1 MRPIL
6 CALTLAFAA
15 TPALASPFDGKW
27 LADIPAQGNC
37 KATATMTLMVADGTI
52 IGEVQN
58 PGNVVPI
65 AGTVDDKGNAT
76 FTAQQHYP
84 GTMKFTAQHFD
95 ATWFNGACNRHAAG
109 DRALDETQ
117 QAAAAEQRKQHQAT
131 LAEMIR
137 LAESGGKVSYAALRA
152 ETIYAEDWDF
162 YGNRINGL
170 INQALAASQGKDC
183 ETVLE
188 KAEEV
193 IKLDFTVI
201 DAHQLRADCLEDSD
215 RAKSRIE
222 QKIADGLWDS
232 LTDSGDGESEK
243 TAFVVA
249 TWHDEARLLTKYLK
263 LQQRASQTTVR
274 GSNGRYYDIIQA
286 GTPQRVR
293 TVFFDVSLYIAG
305 RDSKRAAVATV
316 SVH

>member
-1 MRPIL
+1 MIK
-6 CALTLAFAA
+6 A
-15 TPALASPFDGKW
+15 TPPSPPSNT
-27 LADIPAQGNC
+27 IPAP
-37 KATATMTLMVADGTI
+37 L
-52 IGEVQN
+52 
-58 PGNVVPI
+58 
-65 AGTVDDKGNAT
+65 
-76 FTAQQHYP
+76 
-84 GTMKFTAQHFD
+84 KFTAQHFD

-232 LTDSGDGESEK
+232 LTLDSGDG
-243 TAFVVA
+243 V
-249 TWHDEARLLTKYLK
+249 
-263 LQQRASQTTVR
+263 
-274 GSNGRYYDIIQA
+274 
-286 GTPQRVR
+286 
-293 TVFFDVSLYIAG
+293 
-305 RDSKRAAVATV
+305 
-316 SVH
+316 